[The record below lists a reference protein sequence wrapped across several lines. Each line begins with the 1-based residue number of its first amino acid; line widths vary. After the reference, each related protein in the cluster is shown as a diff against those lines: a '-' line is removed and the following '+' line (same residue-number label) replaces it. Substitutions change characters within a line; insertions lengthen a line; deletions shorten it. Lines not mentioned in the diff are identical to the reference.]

1 MSRIKIFLLLLIIA
15 ALSIIF
21 LQNREPI
28 TLQLLCP
35 DNASSS
41 CLYQTV
47 PLPLAVWIGL
57 FILNGAIIN
66 LLVQFL
72 SAYGYSNSN
81 RQKYALDDDLYAK
94 EQNWQPKSRNEYA
107 KSAALDD
114 SLIQDKF
121 PNVSTYE
128 VKQEPQNVERS
139 GSTYSYKYREAS
151 DRPKDERYNAQK
163 TSAEPEINANVTP
176 EQDDEDWI

>member
-15 ALSIIF
+15 ALSIVLI
-21 LQNREPI
+21 QNREPI

-47 PLPLAVWIGL
+47 PLPLAVWMGL
-57 FILNGAIIN
+57 FILTGAIAN
-66 LLVQFL
+66 LSMQFL
-72 SAYGYSNSN
+72 SSYGYSSSN
-81 RQKYALDDDLYAK
+81 RQKYALDDDLYSK
-94 EQNWQPKSRNEYA
+94 EQNWQSKSRNDYA
-107 KSAALDD
+107 KSAAIDD
-114 SLIQDKF
+114 SRIQDKF
-121 PNVSTYE
+121 ADVTTYE

-151 DRPKDERYNAQK
+151 DRPKDDRYNTQK
-163 TSAEPEINANVTP
+163 TSTEPEINANITP